1 MNLEKYLSQEQ
12 ELKNTLGEEKFNQ
25 VKKAITNVLVE
36 NNIHYRRLLMID
48 LFDCIVKSLEI
59 EKINLD

>member
-12 ELKNTLGEEKFNQ
+12 ELKKTLGEEKLRE

-36 NNIHYRRLLMID
+36 NNIHHRRLLMID
-48 LFDCIVKSLEI
+48 LFDYIVKSIEI

>member
-12 ELKNTLGEEKFNQ
+12 ELKKTLGKEKLRE

-36 NNIHYRRLLMID
+36 NNIHHRRLLMID
-48 LFDCIVKSLEI
+48 LFDYIVKSIEI